1 MNARRRVRALFLA
14 AALATAGGSTTAL
27 AAEPAPKTA
36 PKDIAPK
43 EAAPKAA
50 GNPAPAKG
58 STPLPMAG
66 RFKQV
71 QERIAAL
78 YQHRNEPPPP
88 PSPITNPFR
97 NPGAL
102 MLGSDKPLN
111 SDPNAAKKTALAE
124 GETAPLTDAELL
136 ERGAET
142 LRISGIF
149 EVGEKIFVVINA
161 RPFKPGDVVQG
172 FVRGEAVFL
181 RIKEIGKR
189 TVTFTLNKAE
199 TTVAF

>member
-1 MNARRRVRALFLA
+1 MNPVRHLSVIL
-14 AALATAGGSTTAL
+14 LATALVAASGQSQAG
-27 AAEPAPKTA
+27 AAEPT
-36 PKDIAPK
+36 
-43 EAAPKAA
+43 PKADAKGA
-50 GNPAPAKG
+50 GAAAPAKG
-58 STPLPMAG
+58 SPPLPMAG

-71 QERIAAL
+71 QDRIAAL
-78 YQHRNEPPPP
+78 YQHRNETPAP

-102 MLGSDKPLN
+102 VLRTDNPVN

-136 ERGAET
+136 ERGAES
-142 LRISGIF
+142 LRISGLF
-149 EVGEKIFVVINA
+149 EMGEKTFVVINA
-161 RPFKPGDVVQG
+161 RPFKTGDVVQA

-199 TTVAF
+199 TTVTF

>member
-1 MNARRRVRALFLA
+1 MNPRRPFPWLPLA
-14 AALATAGGSTTAL
+14 AALAAAAGPVAAG
-27 AAEPAPKTA
+27 AAETAKKSDANEPA
-36 PKDIAPK
+36 
-43 EAAPKAA
+43 AAK
-50 GNPAPAKG
+50 APAAVPPAKA

-71 QERIAAL
+71 QDRIAAL
-78 YQHRNEPPPP
+78 YQHRNEAPPP

-102 MLGSDKPLN
+102 VLRTDNPVN

-142 LRISGIF
+142 LRISGLF
-149 EVGEKIFVVINA
+149 EMGEKTFVVVNA
-161 RPFKPGDVVQG
+161 RPFKTGDVVQA

-199 TTVAF
+199 TTVTF

>member
-1 MNARRRVRALFLA
+1 MNARRRVSLLFFA
-14 AALATAGGSTTAL
+14 AALAAAGCGAAAR

-36 PKDIAPK
+36 PKDASPK
-43 EAAPKAA
+43 DAAAKA
-50 GNPAPAKG
+50 GSPAPAKG
-58 STPLPMAG
+58 PAPLPMAG

-71 QERIAAL
+71 QDRIAAL

-102 MLGSDKPLN
+102 MLRTDNPVN

-149 EVGEKIFVVINA
+149 EVGEKVFVVINA
-161 RPFKPGDVVQG
+161 RPFKPGDVVQS

-199 TTVAF
+199 TTVTF